1 MPRDNI
7 TRVSIDLTT
16 GQRAVVDQM
25 LSAVGGETGFQ
36 PSVNQFVRALLRQEA
51 RRRGLEWPED
61 YPARGGWRGGRK
73 QKGDDKKEA

>member
-25 LSAVGGETGFQ
+25 LSAVGDETGFQ
-36 PSVNQFVRALLRQEA
+36 PSVNQFVRVLLRQEA
-51 RRRGLEWPED
+51 KRRGLEWPDD
-61 YPARGGWRGGRK
+61 YPTPGGWRGGRK
-73 QKGDDKKEA
+73 KKDGDEKEE